1 MEWLVAI
8 IIFAVIGIFLESHH
22 LAVCVD
28 SL

>member
-22 LAVCVD
+22 LAVFVN